1 MKKKVNERPSE
12 RSIYIWN
19 ITGSIA
25 NALLSVVALMIVTR
39 ILDDRQA
46 DIFSIAWTISQLMAT
61 VGTFQIRMYQAT
73 DVTGVFRFRQYL
85 IYRMITIGI
94 MMISS
99 YAYVMIRGY
108 SGEKAVVVLLMC
120 IFRAVDSLADV
131 YEGWFQQK
139 ERLDLSGKALTYRIV
154 VAVLGFGVVLFTTR
168 NLILSGA
175 VLVVVYVVCF
185 FVYDIRYHY
194 GVEAFR
200 ETAQKDMAGLSW
212 VVKMTIEG
220 FPLFINAFLMMS
232 IMNAPKMVLDVAIE
246 QGSLAQGLQTV
257 FNIIFM
263 PASFLNLAYIVF
275 RPLITKM
282 AIVWNIGKAKEFLK
296 ILMKIMISL
305 FGIGILLLIGSALLG
320 IPILSIVYAVDL
332 KDYKMELLII
342 IVGGCMYTF
351 AAVLDNAMVVIRK
364 QYILILAYVFTYI
377 YIKFAAEMMTG
388 RWGILG
394 ASLSYA
400 SAMAVFL
407 IITAVMFAFHF
418 YKASKKLKVLGEE
431 ESGKAL

>member
-1 MKKKVNERPSE
+1 MKKVNERPSE

-200 ETAQKDMAGLSW
+200 ETAQKDKAGLSW

-351 AAVLDNAMVVIRK
+351 AAVLDNALVVIRK

>member
-1 MKKKVNERPSE
+1 MKKVNERPSE

-85 IYRMITIGI
+85 IYRVITIGI

-120 IFRAVDSLADV
+120 VFRAVDSLADV

-154 VAVLGFGVVLFTTR
+154 VAVFGFGVVLFATK

-175 VLVVVYVVCF
+175 VLVLVYVICF
-185 FVYDIRYHY
+185 FIYDIRYHY
-194 GVEAFR
+194 GVEAFL
-200 ETAQKDMAGLSW
+200 ETAKKDKAGLSW

-282 AIVWNIGKAKEFLK
+282 AIVWNMGKTKEFLK
-296 ILMKIMISL
+296 ILMKILVSL

-320 IPILSIVYAVDL
+320 IPVLSIVYAVDL
-332 KDYKMELLII
+332 ADYKLELLVII
-342 IVGGCMYTF
+342 IGGCMYTF
-351 AAVLDNAMVVIRK
+351 AAVLDNALVVIRK
-364 QYILILAYVFTYI
+364 QYILILAYALTYI
-377 YIKFAAEMMTG
+377 YIKFAAEVMTG
-388 RWGILG
+388 LWGILG
-394 ASLSYA
+394 AAMSYA
-400 SAMAVFL
+400 SAMVVFL
-407 IITAVMFAFHF
+407 IITAVMFAAGFRIE
-418 YKASKKLKVLGEE
+418 KRKID
-431 ESGKAL
+431 

>member
-1 MKKKVNERPSE
+1 MKKVNERPSE

-200 ETAQKDMAGLSW
+200 ETAQKDKAGLSW

-246 QGSLAQGLQTV
+246 QGSLAQGWQTV

>member
-1 MKKKVNERPSE
+1 MKKVNERPSE

-200 ETAQKDMAGLSW
+200 ETAKKDKAGLSW

-351 AAVLDNAMVVIRK
+351 AAVLDNALVVIRK

-407 IITAVMFAFHF
+407 IITAVMFALHF